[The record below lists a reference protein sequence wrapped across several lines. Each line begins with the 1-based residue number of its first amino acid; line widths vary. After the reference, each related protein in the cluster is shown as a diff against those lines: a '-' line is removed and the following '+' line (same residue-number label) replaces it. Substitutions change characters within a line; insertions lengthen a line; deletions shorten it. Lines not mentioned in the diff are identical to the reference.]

1 MDKLISLRREEL
13 EAYKDLKERELQLKQ
28 RILENSDPNND
39 PCNMAKCMRNL
50 KKLSLPQADHLKA
63 IFF

>member
-28 RILENSDPNND
+28 
-39 PCNMAKCMRNL
+39 
-50 KKLSLPQADHLKA
+50 KKN
-63 IFF
+63 